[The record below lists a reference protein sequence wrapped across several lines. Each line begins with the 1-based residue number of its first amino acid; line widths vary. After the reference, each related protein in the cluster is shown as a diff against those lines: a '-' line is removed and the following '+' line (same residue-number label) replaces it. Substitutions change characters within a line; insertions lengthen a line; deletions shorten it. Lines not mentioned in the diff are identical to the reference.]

1 MRKFFLVTVG
11 LLVTQMVFGQMYLLP
26 YLADGKYG
34 VADTSGQII
43 IQPKYEAVATAEGC
57 LSLIHISRSE
67 LTCNP
72 GWRR

>member
-43 IQPKYEAVATAEGC
+43 IQPKYEAVATAEGVH
-57 LSLIHISRSE
+57 LISVKQ
-67 LTCNP
+67 
-72 GWRR
+72 RRNIITDYNR